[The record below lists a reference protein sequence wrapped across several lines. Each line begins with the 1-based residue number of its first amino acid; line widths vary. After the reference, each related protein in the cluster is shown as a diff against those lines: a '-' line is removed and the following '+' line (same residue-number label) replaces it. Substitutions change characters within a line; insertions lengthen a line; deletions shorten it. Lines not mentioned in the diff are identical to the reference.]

1 MDTNAAPAV
10 PAMYQAQFLRQ
21 VEGMPDARG
30 DRALYPKGWVGPV
43 DAEFAVYVAAMGYA
57 WPVGEWPDELEASV
71 AVVRAIVDLFRAANI
86 EPTQADVTRELMARL
101 ALAEQQVLANGNAG
115 SDAAV
120 AQTSAAPPPADQ
132 PKAQDEPAPI
142 AAGQPKARRK

>member
-57 WPVGEWPDELEASV
+57 WPVGEWPDEIEASV

-86 EPTQADVTRELMARL
+86 EPTQADVTRELLARI
-101 ALAEQQVLANGNAG
+101 ALAEQQANANGAAG
-115 SDAAV
+115 TV
-120 AQTSAAPPPADQ
+120 PPPAPNPVPPPAAEQ
-132 PKAQDEPAPI
+132 PKAQDEPAPV
-142 AAGQPKARRK
+142 AGGQPKARRK